1 MTKRR
6 YLRPCIE
13 KALIIITM
21 ILVMFFGMLED
32 FELSAF
38 PYILLALAILVFNIY
53 ILNKYGRGVWLDKE
67 EEAELKEE

>member
-13 KALIIITM
+13 KTLTIIT
-21 ILVMFFGMLED
+21 ILLIMFFGMLDD
-32 FELSAF
+32 FELCAI
-38 PYILLALAILVFNIY
+38 PYLLLALAILVFNVY